1 MMNVASLLFAL
12 LVAKSVRIN
21 IKVAIKF
28 DVADIVRAF
37 KD

>member
-1 MMNVASLLFAL
+1 MTNVASLLFAL
-12 LVAKSVRIN
+12 VVAKSVHIDL
-21 IKVAIKF
+21 KVSIKF